1 MTIAANNTDADQVEY
16 QFGKGDM
23 IKEFEEVAF
32 ALKAGQVSGVIET
45 PDGYYVIKC
54 INDYLEDETQKN
66 KETLIQEE
74 KNKAFKD
81 IYNPFVEK
89 LSSQFNEKAW
99 EKIEF
104 SKMTD
109 VKVSNFYEC
118 MDQKSKNI
126 IHNKN

>member
-118 MDQKSKNI
+118 MD
-126 IHNKN
+126 

>member
-1 MTIAANNTDADQVEY
+1 MSLGLIQDVKPDDRFT
-16 QFGKGDM
+16 
-23 IKEFEEVAF
+23 
-32 ALKAGQVSGVIET
+32 
-45 PDGYYVIKC
+45 DGYIILKVDLMVRHGWLRYIKAY
-54 INDYLEDETQKN
+54 DSDV
-66 KETLIQEE
+66 
-74 KNKAFKD
+74 AFKD

-118 MDQKSKNI
+118 MD
-126 IHNKN
+126 